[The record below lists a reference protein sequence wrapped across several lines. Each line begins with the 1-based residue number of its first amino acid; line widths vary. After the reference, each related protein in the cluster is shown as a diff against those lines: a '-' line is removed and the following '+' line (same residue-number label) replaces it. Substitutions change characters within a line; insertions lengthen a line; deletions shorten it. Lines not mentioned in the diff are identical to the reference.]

1 MNESKVLPLTVVFSV
16 FVVTIPGVNENTCE
30 ELPGGKCEVGAFT
43 ALTSTGYDGGAL
55 IVDDTMAG
63 DVITY
68 VIDRRT
74 FPSEP
79 ADPTSGSIAWP
90 KLGTWPSK

>member
-43 ALTSTGYDGGAL
+43 ALTSTGYDGQ
-55 IVDDTMAG
+55 
-63 DVITY
+63 Y
-68 VIDRRT
+68 
-74 FPSEP
+74 
-79 ADPTSGSIAWP
+79 GSRFRLRGSRSRVLERA
-90 KLGTWPSK
+90 